1 MMLKKLLST
10 NAYTC
15 LIGTCLI
22 ISHIALADGGPQ
34 ALAIPSVSPALE
46 GFSSERMERIN
57 LRMQEA
63 VESGLMVGGQGI
75 VARNGNIVFRETWGL
90 ADRETGRP
98 MSDDSLFRIYSMS
111 KPITAVALMML
122 YEEGHF
128 LLEDPVSKYI
138 SELEGLS
145 LIQENDEGELVSTAP
160 YRQPSIRDLL
170 RHTSGMSYG
179 IFGNTAVDRLYRE
192 TDLLRAP
199 NLREFSRR
207 LGTLPLL
214 FQPGSRWHY
223 SVSVDVQGALV
234 EVLSG
239 QSFGDFLKERVFDP
253 LGMQDTFFVVPQDKH
268 SRLAALYTPKGTV
281 MDWNTPWQ
289 FTAETE
295 LVPAD
300 PELTRPYLDG
310 SLFQS
315 GGGGLISSSN
325 DYLRFALML
334 ANGGSLNGVRLLSPR
349 TIEHMRK
356 NHLGSADSS
365 GLWGMD
371 GFGLGVGIV
380 ESTAGKNGELG
391 ADSAYGWGG
400 AAGTNFWVDPTE
412 NIVGLF
418 MVQSVPHQTPLAK
431 KFRVLT
437 YQALID

>member
-1 MMLKKLLST
+1 MQQKSLVSALF
-10 NAYTC
+10 AC
-15 LIGTCLI
+15 LISACLLVAQVVI
-22 ISHIALADGGPQ
+22 ADGSPQ
-34 ALAIPSVSPALE
+34 PMAIPSASPARE
-46 GFSSERMERIN
+46 GFSGERLARINDRME
-57 LRMQEA
+57 EA
-63 VESGLMVGGQGI
+63 VSEGIMVGAHGVI
-75 VARNGNIVFRETWGL
+75 ARNGTIVFDETWGM
-90 ADRETGRP
+90 ADREAGKP
-98 MSDDSLFRIYSMS
+98 MTDDALFRIYSMS

-138 SELEGLS
+138 PELQGLV
-145 LIQENDEGELVSTAP
+145 LAQEDQNGDVLNKAP
-160 YRQPSIRDLL
+160 YRQPSIGDVLS
-170 RHTSGMSYG
+170 HTAGMTYG
-179 IFGNTAVDRLYRE
+179 IFGNTAVDKLYRE
-192 TDLLRAP
+192 ADLLRAP
-199 NLREFSRR
+199 DLTEFSKR

-223 SVSVDVQGALV
+223 SVSVDVQGYLV

-239 QSFGDFLKERVFDP
+239 QPFGDFLQERIFGP
-253 LGMQDTFFVVPQDKH
+253 LGMTDTFFVVPEAKQ
-268 SRLAALYTPKGTV
+268 SRLATLYSPKGTV

-315 GGGGLISSSN
+315 GGGGLVSSTA

-334 ANGGSLNGVRLLSPR
+334 ANGGSLNGAQLLSPK
-349 TIEHMRK
+349 TVEHMRK
-356 NHLGSADSS
+356 NHLGDADSS

-371 GFGLGVGIV
+371 GFGLGVGII
-380 ESTAGKNGELG
+380 ESTAGKSGELG
-391 ADSAYGWGG
+391 ADNAYGWGG
-400 AAGTNFWVDPTE
+400 AAGTNFWVDPE
-412 NIVGLF
+412 DNIVGLF

-437 YQALID
+437 YQALMD